1 MDKSLVQKERIQSLG
16 EEIANSVSHG
26 IGFLIAIV
34 VSPVLIFYAAK
45 YGSAI
50 GIVGVSVFSFSM
62 VMLYIVS
69 TLYHS
74 LSRNKAKRVFQIL
87 DHCVIFLM
95 IAGTY
100 TPFTL
105 SVLEGSLG
113 WALFGLTWGL
123 AVAGIVFQCVG
134 GVKQKKLTM
143 ILYLIMGWLIIIAMK
158 PLLINLPLWGLF
170 WLLIGGFA
178 YTAGAG
184 FYAAKKVRYAHF
196 VWHLFVIA
204 GSSCHYI
211 AVLRYAI

>member
-1 MDKSLVQKERIQSLG
+1 MGKQIGQKERIQSLG
-16 EEIANSVSHG
+16 EEIANSISHG
-26 IGFLIAIV
+26 VGFLLAVV
-34 VSPVLIFYAAK
+34 VSPILIIYAVK
-45 YGSAI
+45 HGSAT
-50 GIVGVSVFSFSM
+50 GIVGASIFSFSM

-74 LSRNKAKRVFQIL
+74 FPRNKAKRVFQIL
-87 DHCVIFLM
+87 DHSVIFLM

-113 WALFGLTWGL
+113 WTLFGLAWSL
-123 AVAGIVFQCVG
+123 AVVGIIFQCAG

-143 ILYLIMGWLIIIAMK
+143 ILYLIMGWLIIIAVK
-158 PLLINLPLWGLF
+158 PLLLNLPLWGLF

-178 YTAGAG
+178 YTAGVG

-196 VWHLFVIA
+196 VWHLFVIV